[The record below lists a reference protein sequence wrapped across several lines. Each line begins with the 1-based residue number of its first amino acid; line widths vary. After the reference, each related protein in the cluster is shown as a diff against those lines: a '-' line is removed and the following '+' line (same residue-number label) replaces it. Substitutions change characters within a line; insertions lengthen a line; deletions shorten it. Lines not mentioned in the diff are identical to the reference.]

1 MQSRLIPISLTYD
14 NETLQDGVGA
24 QVLREVDIKAIS
36 LQFKLGY
43 LHSGIKQII
52 VTQLDIAQTTEQIA
66 RYVEYVNSV
75 FNLPSDGVTS
85 FDEIYSIYDLSR
97 RKLAKYYLRSLF
109 LRRSILL
116 KIVVPYDITN
126 KMPWILSK
134 AKNFLPEIRK
144 SNIKVVDDKFKIVIH
159 FRQGTNPAHI
169 DPGKIE
175 PRFIPME
182 YFEKLVFRAI
192 EQNPGRSFDICL
204 LTDAPPEE
212 MMYKPPA
219 SQIKA
224 WEDAGYEIIDGM
236 VKVQPLAIEE
246 SQLRSL
252 PQLRIIHGGDV
263 MQALEEM
270 QSADLLFMSRST
282 LSILGGLLNKSGKA
296 IFPARLNIIPLKEWI
311 SGEDYLGN
319 I

>member
-1 MQSRLIPISLTYD
+1 MRIVPMYLTYD
-14 NETLQDGVGA
+14 NDSLQDGVGA
-24 QVLREVDIKAIS
+24 QLLRQVAIKAIS
-36 LQFKLGY
+36 SQFKVGY

-97 RKLAKYYLRSLF
+97 RKLAKYCLRSLF

-116 KIVVPYDITN
+116 KIVVPFDITN

-134 AKNFLPEIRK
+134 AKNFLPELRK
-144 SNIKVVDDKFKIVIH
+144 SNIKVVDDNLKIVIH

-169 DPGKIE
+169 DPGQIE
-175 PRFIPME
+175 PRFIPLE

-204 LTDAPPEE
+204 LTDAPPKE

-224 WEDAGYEIIDGM
+224 WEDTGYEIIDGM
-236 VKVQPLAIEE
+236 VKVQPLAIKE
-246 SQLRSL
+246 SKLRSL

-263 MQALEEM
+263 IQALEEM

-282 LSILGGLLNKSGKA
+282 LSILGGLLNRSGKV
-296 IFPARLNIIPLKEWI
+296 IFPSRFGTKPLKEWI
-311 SGEDYLGN
+311 SSEKYLGN
-319 I
+319 H